1 MEQSIFTEP
10 GKAPGDKEL
19 EKALGKTYTSW
30 NEIRGYVMEHC
41 PAVTEEW
48 NYSKFGW
55 NYRIN
60 DKKRAIIY
68 LMPGEQQFKASFALG
83 QKAVA
88 EALAG
93 DLTED
98 IKAIISTARIY
109 AEGTGVR
116 IIVNNKKTVRQ
127 ILKLVDIKLKY

>member
-1 MEQSIFTEP
+1 MEQSIFTEQ

-19 EKALGKTYTSW
+19 EKVLGKNYTSW
-30 NEIRGYVMEHC
+30 NEIRRYVMEHC
-41 PAVTEEW
+41 PVATEEW

-55 NYRIN
+55 NYRLK

-88 EALAG
+88 EALSS

-98 IKAIISTARIY
+98 IKVIISSARTY

-116 IIVNNKKTVRQ
+116 IIVNNKKTVKQ